1 MIFVL
6 IVLCLVLFE
15 KRILAMSQTL
25 EISLQM
31 LDEWIQGVS
40 ECQLL
45 SKPEVEKLC
54 EKVGIWREVL
64 ARRRKSWPK
73 NQMYNR

>member
-1 MIFVL
+1 MISILVL
-6 IVLCLVLFE
+6 LCLFLFE
-15 KRILAMSQTL
+15 KSYFAMSQTL
-25 EISLQM
+25 EMSLQM

-54 EKVGIWREVL
+54 EKVGVW
-64 ARRRKSWPK
+64 
-73 NQMYNR
+73 

>member
-1 MIFVL
+1 
-6 IVLCLVLFE
+6 
-15 KRILAMSQTL
+15 MSQTL

-31 LDEWIQGVS
+31 LDEWIRGVS

-54 EKVGIWREVL
+54 EKVGIWRGILV
-64 ARRRKSWPK
+64 RRRRYWLKSP
-73 NQMYNR
+73 MCSR

>member
-54 EKVGIWREVL
+54 EKVRIWREVL